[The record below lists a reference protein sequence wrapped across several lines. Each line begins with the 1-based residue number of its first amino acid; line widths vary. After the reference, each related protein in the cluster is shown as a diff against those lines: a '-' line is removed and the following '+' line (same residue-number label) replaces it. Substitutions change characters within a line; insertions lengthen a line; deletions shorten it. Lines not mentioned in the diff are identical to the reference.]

1 MALILSFKDKE
12 TESFYH
18 SGKSKVFL
26 QEIQKR
32 ALLKL
37 DTLSYATNIKDLKA
51 PPSNHLE
58 KLSGNLQGFYNIRI
72 NVKYRIIFKFDT
84 NAKVSIQEKLSLATC
99 QPFSVVSGNCK
110 RHSLPSQRQQANQRD
125 WGGYYRRGG
134 DIRRKTR

>member
-72 NVKYRIIFKFDT
+72 NVKYRCLPYNQIFKASVLTLLCKFLHDG
-84 NAKVSIQEKLSLATC
+84 
-99 QPFSVVSGNCK
+99 FS
-110 RHSLPSQRQQANQRD
+110 
-125 WGGYYRRGG
+125 
-134 DIRRKTR
+134 